1 MIRYLLD
8 TNACIGLLNNTS
20 RPLRSRIRRHAPA
33 NIGISA
39 IVAYELYYGAYKSR
53 KSDRNVALLDG
64 MAFEIVPFDAAD
76 ARTAGAI
83 RSELEAIGR
92 PIGPYDVLIAA
103 QARAR
108 QLLLITAN
116 SREFMRVQGLR
127 WEDWSLP
134 SH

>member
-76 ARTAGAI
+76 ARTAGAV

>member
-20 RPLRSRIRRHAPA
+20 PPLRSRIRRHAPA
-33 NIGISA
+33 DIGISA
-39 IVAYELYYGAYKSR
+39 IVAYELYYGACKSR
-53 KSDRNVALLDG
+53 QSDRNVALLDG

-134 SH
+134 GR